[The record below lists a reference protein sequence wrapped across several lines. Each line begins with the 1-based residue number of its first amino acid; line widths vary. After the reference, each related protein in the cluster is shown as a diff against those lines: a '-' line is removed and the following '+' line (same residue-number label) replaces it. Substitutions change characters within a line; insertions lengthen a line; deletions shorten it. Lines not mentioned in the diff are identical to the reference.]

1 VVFIIKVLAKTLA
14 ALNSNSKPIS
24 IAAAVS
30 MAFLLALMPA
40 GSLLWISLVLLS
52 LLFRVHWGMELLF
65 WLIFK
70 GLAPVFYNWTEPFG
84 WALMQKPA
92 LGNMI
97 RHIYDIPLMFLSDL
111 NHSLTIGGL
120 TAGLIAWIPLTMLT
134 ILMVRLFREKISPA
148 IARSTW
154 MKALQKTPLIGKLT
168 QAIRQFSGLYR

>member
-1 VVFIIKVLAKTLA
+1 VVFIIKVIAKTLA

-65 WLIFK
+65 LLIFK
-70 GLAPVFYNWTEPFG
+70 GLTPLFYNWTEPLG
-84 WALMQKPA
+84 WALIQKPA
-92 LGNMI
+92 VSNLI
-97 RHIYDIPLMFLSDL
+97 EQLYDIPLLFLSDL
-111 NHSLTIGGL
+111 NHSLTVGGL
-120 TAGLIAWIPLTMLT
+120 IAGLIAWLPLTLLT
-134 ILMVRLFREKISPA
+134 ILMVRLFRNKISPA
-148 IARSTW
+148 IARSKW

-168 QAIRQFSGLYR
+168 QAIRQFSGLYH